1 MLPPIVGNVEWV
13 VTKVSS
19 VSSVGVGIFLLN
31 AAVNYSENLIFDNID
46 PTTHISDVG
55 EKTYM
60 TLVDNAKMAQI
71 AMQQFGCFFLDK
83 KTMKDAT
90 KKLTD
95 VFDITFGTAYVHL
108 STLAK
113 YLFGEDYDN
122 NNKYRNINTKTNQ
135 SKMQYE
141 DDDENDIILTSIN
154 VDINVNDNNNNNDT
168 NRSNNDALDISI
180 TKNKDDENK
189 PENETSLKLIKNIAY
204 ISLSALT
211 LGAATVAFLPLFSL
225 QCLCNPRLAF
235 LGSVRAATF
244 TLFIL
249 THPIHTKSLI
259 AYYVYETSQTS
270 KLDDDIN
277 HAIRQ
282 TKIKSINNGQL
293 SGPDTPASSSSII
306 VIDKPKSIIK
316 VRVVK
321 ANNLR
326 TTKGFFGYWKENRS
340 PYVEVYLTSV
350 DEETKEQFV
359 QKIGKTSTRNSTVN
373 PSWEHSDE
381 VIEFEVLNDDIKT
394 VVEKIKFK
402 IFSESAQPGV
412 GVKHLGDAETDVPSP
427 INEETQQ
434 FLQNPNTTPIKQRSI
449 SSNSND
455 VDEGFV
461 LSDDEG
467 KTEQIVQ
474 TNITMPKVDS
484 LEKIPLF
491 VTRLDTR
498 VLTIIDPQM
507 PDGNIDIGTITV
519 NIGHF
524 IVDET
529 L

>member
-19 VSSVGVGIFLLN
+19 VSSVGVGIVLLN
-31 AAVNYSENLIFDNID
+31 AAINYSENLIFDNID

-113 YLFGEDYDN
+113 YLFGEEYDN
-122 NNKYRNINTKTNQ
+122 NNKYRNI
-135 SKMQYE
+135 
-141 DDDENDIILTSIN
+141 
-154 VDINVNDNNNNNDT
+154 NNDT

-474 TNITMPKVDS
+474 INTTMPKVDS